1 MDYRFLNSSCKEISY
16 DLWLSSFVKV
26 TCFVFLFLCFSTEFR
41 NKQQWPSLFEWN
53 ECQSTIIPKHR
64 WNVICKTQGDRR
76 EISVSQEDVSPLWSK
91 SSGLVEFS
99 LISSNCDKTH
109 QVISAS
115 LICLMQSTRL
125 SFHQMYCVLSPHT
138 YSCSQKLSYWHTQ
151 QVGELMAGY
160 RISGEWKVTAVLSS
174 WNLWKGEVWIVFW
187 F

>member
-1 MDYRFLNSSCKEISY
+1 MPKYNHSKAQMKCQLQDAGWPEG
-16 DLWLSSFVKV
+16 DQ
-26 TCFVFLFLCFSTEFR
+26 CFSGR
-41 NKQQWPSLFEWN
+41 CLS
-53 ECQSTIIPKHR
+53 
-64 WNVICKTQGDRR
+64 
-76 EISVSQEDVSPLWSK
+76 LWSK

-187 F
+187 ILWSLNFGFGFSFSL